1 MELPIYELKI
11 VEDLQDDA
19 EVSFVA
25 LVDKP
30 AIMKDFHVFGESFIE
45 PSKGEDKEPF
55 LQRCIKYVIDEGKE
69 SEQAVAICNSLW
81 EQHFA
86 EDSYTDYPKQAIE
99 NAKIALRW
107 AEENGWGE
115 CGTPVGKARANQ
127 LAKGE
132 PISKDTISRM
142 ASFERHR
149 QNSQKELGDGC
160 GRLMWLA
167 WGGDAGVEWA
177 SRKLEQLNKF
187 AEVTCPIATQ
197 DIATNLKN
205 RQTAINVAHY
215 GPLNPNLPN
224 EEYWIAKGKQFNT
237 TPDNA
242 KQSICGNCSFF
253 NVSQMIKDCIAT
265 GIGNELDP
273 YNVINA
279 GDLGYCEAFDFK
291 CASQRTCDAWVVGG
305 PVKMAQIGPK
315 GGIKE
320 SDKAP
325 KSDTP
330 NKNPKGEGSAKGDA
344 SGKKGAEVTKEQEQ
358 TLQKKVDDFNEKESN
373 TKNGRATLGALK
385 SVFQRGLGAY
395 NTSHSP
401 LVKSAEQWAFAR
413 VNAFLYLLKNGR
425 PENPKYNTDYDLLPK
440 DHPKNEKFAGEKI
453 SYDYDDTLST
463 ERGKQMATN
472 DIKNGATVYIISAR
486 QDKEGM
492 LTTAKDLGIPE
503 SRVYATGSNKAKVE
517 KVIALGITKHHDNNA
532 DVIKEL
538 GSIGAKFIMMQGF
551 AIQNEEQHI
560 ISGPLMLADTPI
572 YRSNSKF
579 GEHYVTFSPET
590 IKDIA
595 IKFSKKGY
603 QKNVNLMHD
612 ANMQVDGLVMFESF
626 IVDKARGILPMAGYE
641 DAKDGSW
648 FGSFYVEN
656 EQVWNLIKE
665 GKVKGFSVEGYFDYA
680 APNKEESYAEKKLR
694 ELSELLKVPF

>member
-1 MELPIYELKI
+1 MELPVYELKI

-55 LQRCIKYVIDEGKE
+55 LQRCISYVINEGKE

-86 EDSYTDYPKQAIE
+86 EDSFTDYPKQAIE

-132 PISKDTISRM
+132 PISKDTIARM
-142 ASFERHR
+142 ASFARQR
-149 QNSQKELGDGC
+149 QNSQRELGDGC

-187 AEVTCPIATQ
+187 A
-197 DIATNLKN
+197 
-205 RQTAINVAHY
+205 
-215 GPLNPNLPN
+215 
-224 EEYWIAKGKQFNT
+224 
-237 TPDNA
+237 
-242 KQSICGNCSFF
+242 
-253 NVSQMIKDCIAT
+253 
-265 GIGNELDP
+265 
-273 YNVINA
+273 
-279 GDLGYCEAFDFK
+279 
-291 CASQRTCDAWVVGG
+291 
-305 PVKMAQIGPK
+305 
-315 GGIKE
+315 
-320 SDKAP
+320 
-325 KSDTP
+325 
-330 NKNPKGEGSAKGDA
+330 
-344 SGKKGAEVTKEQEQ
+344 
-358 TLQKKVDDFNEKESN
+358 
-373 TKNGRATLGALK
+373 
-385 SVFQRGLGAY
+385 
-395 NTSHSP
+395 
-401 LVKSAEQWAFAR
+401 
-413 VNAFLYLLKNGR
+413 
-425 PENPKYNTDYDLLPK
+425 
-440 DHPKNEKFAGEKI
+440 GEKI

-463 ERGKQMATN
+463 ERGKQMAAN

-492 LTTAKDLGIPE
+492 ITTAKDLGIPE

-612 ANMQVDGLVMFESF
+612 SNMQVDGLVMFESF

-656 EQVWNLIKE
+656 EQVWKLIKE

-680 APNKEESYAEKKLR
+680 APNKEESYAEKKLK
-694 ELSELLKVPF
+694 ELSALLKVPF